1 MANLYANVA
10 QIGSPDGMAACLD
23 MVTSD
28 AAKLLNLVDYGIV
41 PGGPADLVVL
51 NAETRADAVAALAQ
65 PLFGLKAG
73 RRSFTRPVPALHRPS

>member
-1 MANLYANVA
+1 VA

-23 MVTSD
+23 MVTSG
-28 AAKLLNLVDYGIV
+28 AAKLLNLTDYGIV